1 MRRSL
6 EITHTVS
13 LIRRILFDHQNRK
26 VCWKRFKNIQW
37 IHENKNKTFNLLFS
51 DYGDECEGWKLLNQ
65 DTFRDFGINIIWAMY
80 AVNTTLW
87 ISTKHVQCAL
97 YCTNYTTWLT
107 YIEYT
112 LPKTTSKTTHLTCI
126 LYTI

>member
-1 MRRSL
+1 M
-6 EITHTVS
+6 
-13 LIRRILFDHQNRK
+13 
-26 VCWKRFKNIQW
+26 QW

-80 AVNTTLW
+80 AVNTILW

-97 YCTNYTTWLT
+97 YCTLVSENKLYHMVNICRVHYQQNHTFDM
-107 YIEYT
+107 
-112 LPKTTSKTTHLTCI
+112 
-126 LYTI
+126 YTI